1 MPKIKSH
8 KGVSIIE
15 SLVCLVI
22 IGIGFIA
29 ISQLTTFA
37 IESMD
42 RSLER
47 NKVNF
52 LSEMMMEDMMADP
65 NNASN
70 FASFNESCSYNPRGG
85 SEFHH
90 KQKDKWRDKL
100 VARNQIKVD
109 GKTKVPRCNSADI
122 KKILHKTDATRTSM
136 RVNFSTGKGK
146 NKKYLGVVIK

>member
-29 ISQLTTFA
+29 VSQLTSIA
-37 IESMD
+37 IGSMD

-70 FASFNESCSYNPRGG
+70 FASFNESCAS
-85 SEFHH
+85 
-90 KQKDKWRDKL
+90 
-100 VARNQIKVD
+100 
-109 GKTKVPRCNSADI
+109 
-122 KKILHKTDATRTSM
+122 
-136 RVNFSTGKGK
+136 
-146 NKKYLGVVIK
+146 